1 MQAKPIIQ
9 FHFALYSIALPPMEI
24 VVQHTVDSL
33 LRPILVLDREIQGL
47 QELIYQLD
55 ELTDFLEGIDDLQR
69 LVGRVRAT
77 QRILRGV
84 LGQLQLQKMV
94 EMTRLQRALHI
105 YFRQWHQPP
114 PLQWED
120 RR

>member
-1 MQAKPIIQ
+1 MHAKPKVQ
-9 FHFALYSIALPPMEI
+9 FHFTIVLHPIAI
-24 VVQHTVDSL
+24 VVQPNLDTL
-33 LRPILVLDREIQGL
+33 LRPVLSLDREIQGL
-47 QELIYQLD
+47 HELIYQLD
-55 ELTDFLEGIDDLQR
+55 ELTDFLEEIDDLQR

-77 QRILRGV
+77 QRLLRGV

-94 EMTRLQRALHI
+94 EMTRLQRALHL

-120 RR
+120 MRR